1 MGSDDTSKYMNSPE
15 TIIYKKSDI
24 LYGLNFSRNAI
35 LRYNYTILV
44 EGYMDLIQMTQA
56 GVEPVV
62 AVSGTAFT
70 ERHALALKRVTKN
83 VLLLYDADSA
93 GGECYN

>member
-1 MGSDDTSKYMNSPE
+1 
-15 TIIYKKSDI
+15 
-24 LYGLNFSRNAI
+24 
-35 LRYNYTILV
+35 
-44 EGYMDLIQMTQA
+44 MDLIQLTQA

-70 ERHALALKRVTKN
+70 ERHALALKGVTKN

-93 GGECYN
+93 GGRL